1 MRNKELLL
9 FTTNA
14 VVDREI
20 VEVLGLVQGA
30 ASEQTLDS
38 ACSLALEQMKN
49 KALAQGAN
57 AVVGI
62 RYSSVGRDS
71 QVEVLAYGTAVVLI

>member
-1 MRNKELLL
+1 MRAKELLL
-9 FTTNA
+9 VTTNA
-14 VVDREI
+14 VVDKEI
-20 VEVLGLVQGA
+20 VEVLGLIQGT
-30 ASEQTLDS
+30 ASEQALDS
-38 ACSLALEQMKN
+38 ACSVALEQMKN

-62 RYSSVGRDS
+62 RFSSVARDL

>member
-1 MRNKELLL
+1 MRTRELLL

-30 ASEQTLDS
+30 SSEQTLDS

>member
-1 MRNKELLL
+1 MRTKELLL
-9 FTTNA
+9 STTNA
-14 VVDREI
+14 VVDKEI

-49 KALAQGAN
+49 KALTQGAN

-62 RYSSVGRDS
+62 RFSSAGRGA
-71 QVEVLAYGTAVVLI
+71 QVEVMAYGTAVVLI